1 MIEKEFRKG
10 DVIFRQGEEG
20 KTFFRI
26 LEGSVG
32 IFGSYQEQG
41 ERKLTELSVGQIFGE
56 MALIDCYP
64 RSATAVSLSDNTK
77 VQEIEQ
83 DEVIEYLRENPGQL
97 LSLMR
102 YLSDRL
108 RAVTDDYTDVCAVIQ
123 DLGKEDQSAGGQDS
137 LSLRDRIRNYIA
149 DWKNRKNAPDSLTAE
164 YGNDLKAANHTEGFY
179 KKVQEYPKGTV
190 ICREGMTVHCMYD
203 IHWGRVGVYT
213 GFGTDKEQLITELC
227 SNTFFGE
234 AGMISDEPRS
244 ATVVALEDTTVEII
258 YMEDLEELL
267 EKNPNKI
274 DMILRHLTFRL
285 RRISDS
291 YLEACELVG
300 RAEEEKEQS
309 GAVSPELMEEIRT
322 YQAKS
327 GR

>member
-1 MIEKEFRKG
+1 MIEKEFKKG
-10 DVIFRQGEEG
+10 DVIFWQGEEG
-20 KTFFRI
+20 RTFFRI

-32 IFGSYQEQG
+32 IFGSYREPE
-41 ERKLTELSVGQIFGE
+41 ERKLTELGAGKIFGE
-56 MALIDCYP
+56 MALIDYYP
-64 RSATAVSLSDNTK
+64 RSATAVAESEGTK
-77 VQEIEQ
+77 VQEIAK
-83 DEVIEYLRENPGQL
+83 DEVIGYLRENPDQM

-102 YLSDRL
+102 HLGDRL
-108 RAVTDDYTDVCAVIQ
+108 RSVTDDYNDVCAVIR
-123 DLGKEDQSAGGQDS
+123 DLGNEDQSEDGQDS
-137 LSLRDRIRNYIA
+137 LSLRDRIRNYIS
-149 DWKNRKNAPDSLTAE
+149 DWKDRKNTPDALTAE
-164 YGNDLKAANHTEGFY
+164 FGNDLRAANHTEGFY
-179 KKVQEYPKGTV
+179 KKVQEYRKGTV

-213 GFGTDKEQLITELC
+213 GYGTDREQLITELYP
-227 SNTFFGE
+227 NTFFGE
-234 AGMISDEPRS
+234 TGMVCDEPRS

-274 DMILRHLTFRL
+274 AMILQHLTFRL
-285 RRISDS
+285 RRLTDS

-300 RAEEEKEQS
+300 KAEEEKEQS
-309 GAVSPELMEEIRT
+309 GAISPELMEQIRT

>member
-1 MIEKEFRKG
+1 
-10 DVIFRQGEEG
+10 
-20 KTFFRI
+20 
-26 LEGSVG
+26 
-32 IFGSYQEQG
+32 
-41 ERKLTELSVGQIFGE
+41 
-56 MALIDCYP
+56 
-64 RSATAVSLSDNTK
+64 
-77 VQEIEQ
+77 
-83 DEVIEYLRENPGQL
+83 
-97 LSLMR
+97 
-102 YLSDRL
+102 
-108 RAVTDDYTDVCAVIQ
+108 
-123 DLGKEDQSAGGQDS
+123 
-137 LSLRDRIRNYIA
+137 
-149 DWKNRKNAPDSLTAE
+149 
-164 YGNDLKAANHTEGFY
+164 
-179 KKVQEYPKGTV
+179 
-190 ICREGMTVHCMYD
+190 MTVHCMYD